1 MKKNPFIILAIFV
14 QLISCTSTSLAE
26 NKNAEVNIVE
36 TTNKNE
42 PAKLLYKGEE
52 LVIAVTSPEIRNT
65 LKTDEWLPQY
75 FQDSLT
81 GNFARYSRMKVL
93 DRKNESLIKAEQEL
107 SESGYYA
114 EENAVQIGQLTNASL
129 VMVGSIQKISNSY
142 EINFRINDIATNEI
156 KASFTNRYSLTDLQN
171 GKAVNE
177 ATKNLLEGLGIDL
190 SDKEQNML
198 SKVNNAENSSV
209 QNLAKGVAA
218 EKSDNLIDALVFYS
232 KAEKEGSTEATS
244 SINSIFGRDSFSE
257 EGIQNIR
264 AKMDYAKQQEER
276 WIKIFTELNL
286 YVKHNGS
293 IIVYDFS
300 KTEVNLN
307 YSAEKIDF
315 NLKPGIKVV
324 PDRNVLLVCQRIL
337 REWEKI
343 ADNEKDNSWVRNVE
357 LKVANKFDGYY
368 NLYVRNKDI
377 PYSWY
382 SINPH
387 RKSIKIGIYNDSGY
401 RIKELTVIL
410 NTNLYELDNL
420 KSQRDYF
427 NEDFRTVEFSLSIND
442 LPEQGNITYKVT
454 DAFNLYF
461 RGDFNLDGDDAR
473 IERIMSIDEYNE
485 WVKNQ

>member
-1 MKKNPFIILAIFV
+1 
-14 QLISCTSTSLAE
+14 
-26 NKNAEVNIVE
+26 
-36 TTNKNE
+36 
-42 PAKLLYKGEE
+42 
-52 LVIAVTSPEIRNT
+52 
-65 LKTDEWLPQY
+65 
-75 FQDSLT
+75 
-81 GNFARYSRMKVL
+81 
-93 DRKNESLIKAEQEL
+93 
-107 SESGYYA
+107 
-114 EENAVQIGQLTNASL
+114 
-129 VMVGSIQKISNSY
+129 MVGSIQKISNSY

-177 ATKNLLEGLGIDL
+177 TTKNLLEGLGIDL
-190 SDKEQNML
+190 SDKEQSML

-209 QNLAKGVAA
+209 QNLAKGTAA
-218 EKSDNLIDALVFYS
+218 EKSDNLIDALFFYS

-244 SINSIFGRDSFSE
+244 SMNSIFGKDSFSE

-264 AKMDYAKQQEER
+264 AQMDYAKQQEER
-276 WIKIFTELNL
+276 CIKLFTELNL

-315 NLKPGIKVV
+315 KLKPGIKVV

-357 LKVANKFDGYY
+357 LKVANKFGGYY

-461 RGDFNLDGDDAR
+461 RGDYNLDRDDAR
-473 IERIMSIDEYNE
+473 IERIMLIDEYNE